1 MCHSIAAVS
10 LLVILSLPVY
20 HNKIGTFQIWL
31 HNSIVIGKCTLNIN
45 LRYINYLCVNDV
57 MIVKELDQYNHIC
70 ILYKLSNI
78 YMQEVYNSIRYI
90 NVLIQAARPLPQKP
104 EYTWIVIHTTCGQF
118 LITYNCNINIEIN

>member
-57 MIVKELDQYNHIC
+57 MIVKELSTIIYASFTN
-70 ILYKLSNI
+70 LSDM
-78 YMQEVYNSIRYI
+78 YMQEVYISYKLHGHFHKN
-90 NVLIQAARPLPQKP
+90 P
-104 EYTWIVIHTTCGQF
+104 
-118 LITYNCNINIEIN
+118 NILE